1 MKKIFILLTIIT
13 TFLSLN
19 IGVVSAGK
27 VNGNYAKI
35 RTYEKGRLVYFESK
49 IPNVRIITRKVDV
62 LKGMTKIGKTRTIVE
77 IERNGLLVDID
88 KKVGATLDRV
98 GDGLFIRAGNIT
110 MFVSERELD
119 DVRKMK

>member
-1 MKKIFILLTIIT
+1 MKKFFILLTLIT
-13 TFLSLN
+13 FISIN
-19 IGVVSAGK
+19 ASSVSAGK
-27 VNGNYAKI
+27 INGNYAKI

-49 IPNVRIITRKVDV
+49 LPNVRIITRKVDV

-77 IERNGLLVDID
+77 IERNGLLFDVD

-98 GDGLFIRAGNIT
+98 GDGLFIRAGNMT

-119 DVRKMK
+119 DVRKIK